1 MNFVSNRAL
10 TEGWDLF
17 SCNGLLQIQRL
28 SRHDIEDLDFLAYTE
43 PKFVDDRA
51 AVYYVHMNAALG
63 SEYHRQALSLV
74 GASSKELR

>member
-1 MNFVSNRAL
+1 MYFISNRAL

-17 SCNGLLQIQRL
+17 EVDGRLQIQRL
-28 SRHDIEDLDFLAYTE
+28 DNPASITWLDYTE
-43 PKFVDDRA
+43 PKFEGDDEA
-51 AVYYVHMNAALG
+51 LAFVHRKVVIG

>member
-17 SCNGLLQIQRL
+17 EVEGRLQIQRL
-28 SRHDIEDLDFLAYTE
+28 DNPASLEWLDYTE
-43 PKFVDDRA
+43 PKFDGDDEA
-51 AVYYVHMNAALG
+51 IAHVHRNAAIG